1 MREISTHQDTAVST
15 AVSSSNNYTL
25 PYLTPYLVGSGDVI
39 LPTDPH
45 SRSLRAVCVRRARAG
60 ASLGEPCGLCC
71 RQRAGSALAAS
82 PAQRRRRLA
91 AADNEVDDAAL
102 LRRFGALLQAATGRK
117 KLMPPARRRWA
128 GALLLHRRLA
138 LAPCTPASRKSQ
150 AARPATAQPAQ
161 HSSRTMGRSARA
173 SAARQDL
180 VHASASALLR
190 HREMLPG
197 SPKLLRRREIRVVF
211 TSKKIRIFISV
222 LQVCLTNL
230 ILDPPPCVTFIM
242 LGR

>member
-91 AADNEVDDAAL
+91 AADDEVDDSAL
-102 LRRFGALLQAATGRK
+102 LRRFGALLQAAIGRK
-117 KLMPPARRRWA
+117 KMMPPARRRWA

-138 LAPCTPASRKSQ
+138 LAPLHTRLAKESGSAPRDR
-150 AARPATAQPAQ
+150 AAGAELVQ
-161 HSSRTMGRSARA
+161 HD
-173 SAARQDL
+173 RQ
-180 VHASASALLR
+180 ASASVSGVSGPRPCLGVSA
-190 HREMLPG
+190 P
-197 SPKLLRRREIRVVF
+197 S
-211 TSKKIRIFISV
+211 TSGNAARLAQAAS
-222 LQVCLTNL
+222 TSGNL
-230 ILDPPPCVTFIM
+230 SGIHLEKNSYLHFCPAGVSD
-242 LGR
+242 

>member
-1 MREISTHQDTAVST
+1 MSEISTHQDTAVSS

-71 RQRAGSALAAS
+71 RQRASSARAES
-82 PAQRRRRLA
+82 PAQTRSRLA
-91 AADNEVDDAAL
+91 PADVEVDDAAL

-128 GALLLHRRLA
+128 GALLLHRQLA
-138 LAPCTPASRKSQ
+138 LAPLHTRLAKESGSATRDR
-150 AARPATAQPAQ
+150 AA
-161 HSSRTMGRSARA
+161 G
-173 SAARQDL
+173 AALVQDDGQ
-180 VHASASALLR
+180 VSASVSGA
-190 HREMLPG
+190 PG
-197 SPKLLRRREIRVVF
+197 PRP
-211 TSKKIRIFISV
+211 
-222 LQVCLTNL
+222 CLGVKAASTRL
-230 ILDPPPCVTFIM
+230 WRARGE
-242 LGR
+242 GR